1 MRHLGGGA
9 HRRGE
14 GVIAEKP
21 AGSKGF
27 GYDPIFFYP
36 PMGKTFAQMAMAE
49 KSRVSHRGK
58 ALAELR
64 DEFDKVVQWIRMH
77 DLQPAPF
84 PCAGESS

>member
-1 MRHLGGGA
+1 
-9 HRRGE
+9 
-14 GVIAEKP
+14 
-21 AGSKGF
+21 
-27 GYDPIFFYP
+27 
-36 PMGKTFAQMAMAE
+36 MGKTFAQMAMAE